1 MSGSGPAALI
11 RIEMNQAA
19 HLADFVRLNEQWIT
33 EHFAL
38 EAPDFALAAD
48 PGAVARSGG
57 CVFSLT
63 EAGQVLGV
71 CALFVD
77 QPGRLQLARM
87 AVDPSAQGR
96 GHGNALIERALA
108 EARVMGMQSVVL
120 YSNTRLDAAIT
131 LYRKHGFATVATGP
145 HPTYARCDIVMER
158 SL

>member
-1 MSGSGPAALI
+1 MSGSGTAASI

-38 EAPDFALAAD
+38 EAPDLALAAD

-63 EAGQVLGV
+63 EAGQVVGV

-77 QPGRLQLARM
+77 RPGRLQLARM
-87 AVDPSAQGR
+87 AVDPSARGR
-96 GHGNALIERALA
+96 GHGDALIERALA
-108 EARVMGMQSVVL
+108 EACAMGMRSVVL
-120 YSNTRLDAAIT
+120 FSNTRLEAAIA
-131 LYRKHGFATVATGP
+131 LYRKHGFAVIATGP
-145 HPTYARCDIVMER
+145 HTIYARCDIVMER